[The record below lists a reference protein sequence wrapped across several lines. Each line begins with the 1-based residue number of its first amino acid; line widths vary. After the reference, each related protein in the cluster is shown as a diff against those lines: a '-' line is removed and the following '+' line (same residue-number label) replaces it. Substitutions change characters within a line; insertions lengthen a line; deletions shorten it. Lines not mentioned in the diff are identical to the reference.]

1 MTIHEFMTAYGRVWE
16 AQDSQAFAALFAP
29 GGRYWNTPFQSQDT
43 PQALAT
49 YWDRI
54 KLQEEISFRSEVLA
68 ETDRGGVAHWHVEYR
83 VASDELFEIWARST
97 GTPVPARAPGEP
109 LPRMVL
115 DGVLVAE
122 FDADGLAI
130 EVRIWWH
137 SMAIVVSA
145 DPSS

>member
-1 MTIHEFMTAYGRVWE
+1 MSIHDFMAAYKRVWE
-16 AQDSQAFAALFAP
+16 TQDSEGFAALFAD

-43 PQALAT
+43 PSALAA

-54 KLQEEISFRSEVLA
+54 KLQEEISVTYHVLT
-68 ETDRGGVAHWHVEYR
+68 ETEHGGIARWHVEYR
-83 VASDELFEIWARST
+83 VGSEELFAIWAKST
-97 GTPVPARAPGEP
+97 GTGVPDRAPGEP

-122 FDADGLAI
+122 FDVNGLAT

-137 SMAIVVSA
+137 SMAT
-145 DPSS
+145 